1 MTLQEFINKG
11 YKINAQVKVVE
22 TREINLSKFARHNDI
37 DDCQGDVVDTWYD
50 DSAKNDLPVS
60 YDIIDSD
67 GELLSGY
74 EPTLFSNKDVMNFIA
89 KL

>member
-1 MTLQEFINKG
+1 MTLQEFIDKG
-11 YKINAQVKVVE
+11 YKINAQVKVIE
-22 TREINLSKFARHNDI
+22 THEINLSKFAYHNDI

-50 DSAKNDLPVS
+50 DSIKNSHPVS
-60 YDIIDSD
+60 YDIINPD

-74 EPTLFSNKDVMNFIA
+74 EPTLFSNEDVMNFIA